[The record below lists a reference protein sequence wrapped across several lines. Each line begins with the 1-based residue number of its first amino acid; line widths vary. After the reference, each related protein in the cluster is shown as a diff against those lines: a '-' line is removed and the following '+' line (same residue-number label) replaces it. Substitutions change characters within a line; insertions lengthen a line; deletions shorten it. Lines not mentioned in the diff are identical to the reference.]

1 MKSLAFVFLLSIS
14 LFSCSKKDNNSTPKE
29 GIARIEGNYSGESL
43 SWERT
48 IDGNKTTGT
57 DTNAS
62 FSIVYKNKKA
72 TITVNTGA
80 TLTNKTYELPL
91 ISDENSSNGYIFQL
105 YENSETVQSNSALRV
120 TITTKTSAQL
130 DFNKTFISDGKTI
143 SEKYAISGYPQN
155 D

>member
-1 MKSLAFVFLLSIS
+1 MKSLAFTLLLSIA

-48 IDGNKTTGT
+48 VDGAKTSGT
-57 DTNAS
+57 DANAS

-72 TITVNTGA
+72 TVTVNTSA
-80 TLTNKTYELPL
+80 TLTNKTYEMAL
-91 ISDENSSNGYIFQL
+91 ISDENSNNGYIFQS
-105 YENSETVQSNSALRV
+105 YENSETVQNNSALRV
-120 TITTKTSAQL
+120 TITTKTSAQI

-143 SEKYAISGYPQN
+143 SERYSLNGYPQN
-155 D
+155 N